1 MKLTLNRKF
10 RGSTYTIGD
19 LSINGKF
26 FCNTIEDTV
35 RELPAVCPNTPN
47 GCSCTCKEK
56 IYARTAIPAG
66 TYKVTLQYSPK
77 YKKKMPYLHDVPHFL
92 GILIHPGN
100 TESDSAGCIIV
111 GNNTVKG
118 KVLESRATFQKL
130 YSILE
135 SETDITIQI
144 V

>member
-19 LSINGKF
+19 LSVNGKF

-35 RELPAVCPNTPN
+35 RELPAVCPNTPD

-56 IYARTAIPAG
+56 IYAKTAIPAWDIQSLSS
-66 TYKVTLQYSPK
+66 VQSQIQEE
-77 YKKKMPYLHDVPHFL
+77 DAVPARCAPFHRYPDSFC
-92 GILIHPGN
+92 N
-100 TESDSAGCIIV
+100 TEVDSAGCIIV